1 MGENLSFI
9 GIDFWTALF
18 TLLNFLAVFFVGKRF
33 LWGPVMKIITDRQEE
48 IDKMYADAESARTS
62 AQALEAEYQV
72 KLAAAAQTS
81 EEMVRAAVVRGQ
93 AREDEI
99 IRQANQR
106 AEAILEKADA
116 DIRQEKKKALN
127 DAKDEISDLALAI
140 AAKVVDRELKPA
152 DHDRLVDQFINELGD
167 SV

>member
-62 AQALEAEYQV
+62 AQALEAEYQT

-99 IRQANQR
+99 IRQVNQR

>member
-62 AQALEAEYQV
+62 AQALEAEYQT